1 MAVRGGRDKVV
12 NRRRIAT
19 VVAVCLVTGLALL
32 ATILFDVDRYRP
44 QLISFLEAKTGKN
57 VEIGHLTVTFFP
69 HASIR
74 LDDFRVKSPPLF
86 PPSYIVKVTRAD
98 ARVDLWA
105 LLHRHLVITSLVL
118 EAPEIN
124 LVSDPDGPWN
134 FENPNVAHSSN
145 ILPEGRIEKVVIT
158 GGQLIASNLLPSD
171 AQGPVFLE
179 AHDISCELGDVD
191 LAAIVNPASV
201 SMNGQGTWKA
211 GRFRIG
217 RFEATNVNS
226 NIRIESRGVL
236 FSGAMAEAY
245 GGKATGSFSV
255 NLATSNATFRMDA
268 RISHVSVTR
277 LLAEFPNAR
286 GRMTGTLDGDVTLA
300 GDFAHTTRPLA
311 GIRGS
316 GHLKVT
322 NGEVPPLM
330 LNANLMKLMHF
341 NDQGPAKEHPSS
353 FASISTDFELANLR
367 ISSQSVDI
375 DGYGVDV
382 DGSGSVSVSGSD
394 ELNYRG
400 VAVVTTKQ
408 GFFTNL
414 VARVEGVT
422 VKDGRMSFPFRLE
435 GTIEDPK
442 FLR

>member
-1 MAVRGGRDKVV
+1 MVRGVGKAAT
-12 NRRRIAT
+12 RRRIAT
-19 VVAVCLVTGLALL
+19 VVAVCLVIVVASLA
-32 ATILFDVDRYRP
+32 AVLFNVDRYRP
-44 QLISFLEAKTGKN
+44 QLVSFLEARTGKK
-57 VEIGHLTVTFFP
+57 VEIGHLALTFFP

-86 PPSYIVKVTRAD
+86 PPSYILKVKRAD
-98 ARVDLWA
+98 AKVDFWA
-105 LLHRHLVITSLVL
+105 LLHRHLVITLLVL
-118 EAPEIN
+118 DSPEIN

-134 FENPNVAHSSN
+134 FENPSAASSTN
-145 ILPEGRIEKVVIT
+145 ILPEGWIDKVAIT

-179 AHDISCELGDVD
+179 AHDISCELSDVN
-191 LAAIVNPASV
+191 LAAIANPASV

-226 NIRIESRGVL
+226 HVRIESRRVL
-236 FSGAMAEAY
+236 FSGASAEAY
-245 GGKATGSFSV
+245 GGKATGNFSV
-255 NLATSNATFRMDA
+255 NLATRTATFRMDA
-268 RISHVSVTR
+268 QVSHISVTH

-286 GRMTGTLDGDVTLA
+286 GRMTGTLEGGVTLA

-367 ISSQSVDI
+367 ISSKTVDI

-394 ELNYRG
+394 ELSYRG
-400 VAVVTTKQ
+400 VAAVTTKQ
-408 GFFTNL
+408 GFFTTL

-422 VKDGRMSFPFRLE
+422 VKDGKMSFPFRLE